1 MVFVDGIHSQFPFLD
16 PFQEVCMKQTNVFG
30 ETIEECCSNPVTGY
44 FRDGFC
50 RTDKFDR
57 GSHTVCALITEKF
70 LEFSKFRGND
80 LSTPR
85 PEFDFPGLVEG
96 QSWCLC
102 ASRWLEAHESGC
114 APRVHLKRTNSKALE
129 IVPLAILKGY
139 ATDLN

>member
-1 MVFVDGIHSQFPFLD
+1 MA
-16 PFQEVCMKQTNVFG
+16 QTNVFG
-30 ETIEECCSNPVTGY
+30 EAIEECCSNPITGY

-50 RTDKFDR
+50 RTDKYDR
-57 GSHTVCALITEKF
+57 GSHTVCANITEVF
-70 LEFSKFRGND
+70 LLFSKSRGND
-80 LSTPR
+80 LSTPK

-114 APRVHLKRTNSKALE
+114 APKVHLRRTNSKALE
-129 IVPLAILKGY
+129 LVSLEVLKRY

>member
-1 MVFVDGIHSQFPFLD
+1 VN
-16 PFQEVCMKQTNVFG
+16 QTNVFG
-30 ETIEECCSNPVTGY
+30 EAIEECCSNPVTGY

-50 RTDKFDR
+50 RTDKYDR
-57 GSHTVCALITEKF
+57 GSHTVCANITMQF
-70 LEFSKFRGND
+70 LAFSKSRGND

-85 PEFDFPGLVEG
+85 PEFDFPGLTEG

-114 APRVHLKRTNSKALE
+114 APKVHLTRTNSKALE
-129 IVPLAILKGY
+129 IVPLEVLKRY